1 MHSTIICDIMSKH
14 ESSNIIFL
22 EEVIQ
27 QKLRKEQE
35 LEFYERELIKLQTKL
50 DFTRQEIRL
59 TNLIINLVTSEKD
72 LDITK
77 VPQKLQAVEY
87 LDQKIKKE

>member
-1 MHSTIICDIMSKH
+1 MSKH
-14 ESSNIIFL
+14 ESSNIILL

-35 LEFYERELIKLQTKL
+35 LEFYERDLIKLQTKL